1 MFLTDQLKTPD
12 KRREIHVGTAV
23 NLAAHSS
30 CRYLLEEFAKGFVDK
45 HYYYN
50 VSACCNE
57 VLTIHNSQSSIFRHF
72 EVCQG
77 VASDSSALLGDE
89 LTEALKTLEIKPPTD
104 GSFLELYQLLS
115 NSIHGSSW
123 FRDNAGEVI
132 VPFDLDLP
140 AKRFLIR
147 FLRANKMMVV
157 VADINGTVRPPYPEE
172 IETPEK
178 RQKISV

>member
-1 MFLTDQLKTPD
+1 M
-12 KRREIHVGTAV
+12 

-30 CRYLLEEFAKGFVDK
+30 CRHLLEQFAKEFVAK
-45 HYYYN
+45 HDYYN

-57 VLTIHNSQSSIFRHF
+57 VLTIDNTQSSIFRHF

-89 LTEALKTLEIKPPTD
+89 LTEALKNLDIKPPSS
-104 GSFLELYQLLS
+104 GSFLKVYQLLS

-123 FRDNAGEVI
+123 FRDSAGEVI
-132 VPFDLDLP
+132 VPFDLDDP

-147 FLRANKMMVV
+147 FLRANGLSVV
-157 VADINGTVRPPYPEE
+157 VADVNGTVREPFPEE

-178 RQKISV
+178 RQKISDANI